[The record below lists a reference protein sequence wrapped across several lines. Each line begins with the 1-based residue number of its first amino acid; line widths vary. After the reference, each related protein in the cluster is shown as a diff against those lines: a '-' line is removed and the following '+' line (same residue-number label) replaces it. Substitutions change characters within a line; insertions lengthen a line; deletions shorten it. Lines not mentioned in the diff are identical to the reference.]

1 MRRRWWLVLV
11 PVVVVF
17 LAWLGRP
24 SSVAVAA
31 AASAASSAPPSSV
44 ASTDAAPSQL
54 ASQLDASADAEVGDD
69 APPASTVLPDGGV
82 IVDLNRASESDLRRL
97 SGIGPGRAKAILAL
111 RDKLGRFKT
120 VDDLLRIKGFG
131 KATLRRLRPNLRV

>member
-1 MRRRWWLVLV
+1 MRRWWWLVLV
-11 PVVVVF
+11 PPVVVL

-24 SSVAVAA
+24 SPVAVAA
-31 AASAASSAPPSSV
+31 VASASTPSVAPSSPND
-44 ASTDAAPSQL
+44 ASPGPDEVG
-54 ASQLDASADAEVGDD
+54 LDAGGD
-69 APPASTVLPDGGV
+69 APPDAPLALSLLPDGGLV
-82 IVDLNRASESDLRRL
+82 VDLNRASEADLRRL